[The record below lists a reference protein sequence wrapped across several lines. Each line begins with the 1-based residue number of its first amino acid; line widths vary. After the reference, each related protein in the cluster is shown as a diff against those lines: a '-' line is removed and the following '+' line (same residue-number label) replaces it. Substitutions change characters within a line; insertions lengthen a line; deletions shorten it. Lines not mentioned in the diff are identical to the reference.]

1 MSLTSQVSSG
11 VVGQGAD
18 AWSNLAKTIR
28 IATRGGMLAPP
39 FAPGGLIIDVTG
51 AMGYY
56 LGAAIIIGILFLCL
70 VFHLLGCTFQC
81 FYLCCCFKRLKRK
94 RKTSSTSCQKGC
106 GIVWIVLIY
115 LFFLIGAISSF
126 TGGSQFTNAVQS
138 LQYDTLNTVI
148 SAKDTI
154 SSFSPSI
161 SNTFDSI
168 GGLINKS
175 IDNVIASVD
184 FDPLLA
190 GGQVNANLVSLSTGL
205 KNVAAQITPIITSG
219 NSLGTA
225 KDSLVTSLTTLVNT
239 LTTFESQL
247 SALGNSASPIQVGS
261 ITAHTYF
268 FNQALPAST
277 AASQGTTALNSMQNV
292 PTGSAAL
299 SSLSSIPDLSG
310 IASQIDTGVATLA
323 NVPNT
328 VSDASSSA
336 KGSIWTPLKG
346 VKNNTLSGLSTSI
359 GSVDQMFKEAI
370 LTLQSSFAS
379 GVTYQGY
386 IGNGMLG
393 FACLILFILLVFS
406 IGFAT
411 KKARVVKGCNLISS
425 PLFILI
431 QIYAILFFILALVV
445 GDVCTSVFEIK
456 PSPLAQALP
465 PAMGSQINQIIDI
478 RDKCANNVSIVTI
491 VGDMGLFDTSQFNIS
506 KLAAPQIDKLDIT
519 SLTSSLSDTSVGS
532 GTDPTDNLNTLV
544 NIDLSSLSTTSL
556 TSIKDTTL
564 PQLQTTINNLN
575 TAIGQ
580 LVNPPDSFLTVNGG
594 LNVATAKADFDS
606 RIGTL
611 QSTLTGLTPVITS
624 ITGNIDTMIADVTT
638 IRTSITAI
646 QGEATSIGTYY
657 NGAIDGINTFKT
669 GATTNVTASVTQL
682 KLDIL
687 SGLDGIQLKLYS
699 DLNCTAIGKNVIIIQ
714 KDLCGSFLGGLD
726 SLWLAFA
733 VLAIMG
739 FLSMPALI
747 YATNRLLAKYYIAV
761 NPEMIGA
768 DLKGKQ
774 KSTGRVRDSS
784 PEDDD
789 DDDEQGGE
797 KIY

>member
-18 AWSNLAKTIR
+18 AWSHLARTIR

-239 LTTFESQL
+239 LTAFESQL
-247 SALGNSASPIQVGS
+247 SAMGNPATPMQVGS
-261 ITAHTYF
+261 ITTHTYY
-268 FNQALPAST
+268 FNGALPAST

-359 GSVDQMFKEAI
+359 GSVDQLFKEAI

-386 IGNGMLG
+386 MYLFLSLIGSGNGMLG

-411 KKARVVKGCNLISS
+411 KKARVVKG
-425 PLFILI
+425 
-431 QIYAILFFILALVV
+431 
-445 GDVCTSVFEIK
+445 
-456 PSPLAQALP
+456 
-465 PAMGSQINQIIDI
+465 
-478 RDKCANNVSIVTI
+478 DKCANNVSIVTI

-606 RIGTL
+606 RIGNL

-774 KSTGRVRDSS
+774 KV
-784 PEDDD
+784 
-789 DDDEQGGE
+789 
-797 KIY
+797 